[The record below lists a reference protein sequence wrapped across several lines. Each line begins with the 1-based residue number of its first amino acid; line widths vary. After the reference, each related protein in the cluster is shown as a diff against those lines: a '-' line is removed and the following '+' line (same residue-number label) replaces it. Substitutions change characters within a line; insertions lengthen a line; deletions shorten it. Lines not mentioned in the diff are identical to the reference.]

1 MVPSDRLAR
10 ADPPVSDLSVRI
22 LPLAMNQ
29 SSSRQNFR
37 LHLLTKSPRILS
49 LFSVC
54 RTTRYFLFS
63 SRRTVPHSF
72 LMNCSCQSDTRITV
86 WFSTASGVVDS
97 RLATI
102 LLLSHCIRSATLS
115 FPAISISPAPPVG
128 LALNN
133 GPGTS
138 APRAVCEST
147 RAARVQWSLWLADY
161 PSRSLVV
168 GDHLGGLFP
177 LIA

>member
-49 LFSVC
+49 LFSAG
-54 RTTRYFLFS
+54 RTTRHFFS
-63 SRRTVPHSF
+63 FFAPSS
-72 LMNCSCQSDTRITV
+72 LL
-86 WFSTASGVVDS
+86 SGVVDS

-102 LLLSHCIRSATLS
+102 LLLLTA
-115 FPAISISPAPPVG
+115 
-128 LALNN
+128 
-133 GPGTS
+133 
-138 APRAVCEST
+138 
-147 RAARVQWSLWLADY
+147 
-161 PSRSLVV
+161 
-168 GDHLGGLFP
+168 FP
-177 LIA
+177 LLLCPSLQSASLLHHRWVWP